1 MNGKIIKNR
10 QICDEHFLLSVKLP
24 ESFRSPLPGQF
35 VMVREKGRI
44 DPLLGRPFSVYSFEM
59 KESAAIIELLYK
71 VVGRGTLLLSKLKK
85 GDPVDIFGPY
95 GRAFDVSPEAKKVAF
110 ICGGIGVAPITF
122 LISRYKNLSDM
133 QDVESICYYG
143 AASVKDLIGVGQ
155 IKKMCSHVR
164 ISTDDGSAGC
174 EGFVTELFA
183 KDISYYEPENSMI
196 YACGPRPMLQRLSTL
211 LKDNP
216 LPCQI
221 LMEERMA
228 CGVGACLGCAVST
241 KQKEGKIEYKRVC
254 KDGPVF
260 NIEEIAWS

>member
-1 MNGKIIKNR
+1 MNGKIIKNM
-10 QICDEHFLLSVKLP
+10 QICGDHFLLSVKLP
-24 ESFRSPLPGQF
+24 KSFNSPLPGQF

-44 DPLLGRPFSVYSFEM
+44 DPLLGRPFSVYSFELS
-59 KESAAIIELLYK
+59 KYAAIIEILYK

-85 GDPVDIFGPY
+85 GDPVEIFGPY
-95 GRAFDVSPEAKKVAF
+95 GRAFDVSPEAKTVAF
-110 ICGGIGVAPITF
+110 ICGGIGIAPITF

-133 QDVESICYYG
+133 QDVEFICYYG
-143 AASVKDLIGVGQ
+143 AVSANNLVGFEQ
-155 IKKMCSHVR
+155 IREMCSEVHV
-164 ISTDDGSAGC
+164 STDDGSEGYK
-174 EGFVTELFA
+174 GFVTELFA
-183 KDISYYEPENSMI
+183 KNISLYDTLNSKI
-196 YACGPRPMLQRLSTL
+196 YACGPRPMLQRLSKL
-211 LKDNP
+211 LVDNP